1 MLVLRK
7 AGVPHPRRVFVFAP
21 RVGGGRVFLLSFRLD
36 PRYTPRNVP
45 SKLKRYQLAG
55 DFHFITFSCY
65 HRLPY
70 LGSESSRDLF
80 ERSLEQA
87 RRRYV
92 FHVFGYVV
100 MPEHVHLLVSEPK
113 RGTLSLAIQALK
125 TSVSKQSLQRPF
137 WQVRYYDF
145 NVRSSAKRTEKLRYI
160 HRNPVTRGLVAQPD
174 EWRASSFRHYLTG
187 EQGVVQVESTWTA
200 GKRAGLK
207 LPEHYQA
214 PTGPVPPRA

>member
-1 MLVLRK
+1 M
-7 AGVPHPRRVFVFAP
+7 
-21 RVGGGRVFLLSFRLD
+21 
-36 PRYTPRNVP
+36 P
-45 SKLKRYQLAG
+45 SKLKRYQLTG

-70 LGSESSRDLF
+70 LGSEPSRDLF

-113 RGTLSLAIQALK
+113 RDTLSRAIQALK
-125 TSVSKQSLQRPF
+125 TSVSKQSPQKPF

-145 NVRSSAKRTEKLRYI
+145 NVRSRAKRTEKLRYI
-160 HRNPVTRGLVAQPD
+160 HRNPVTRGLVTRPE

-187 EQGVVQVESTWTA
+187 EAGVVQIESTWTA
-200 GKRAGLK
+200 GKRVGLR
-207 LPEHYQA
+207 LPEHYQPLTN
-214 PTGPVPPRA
+214 PTPP